1 MNTDHCQIN
10 VDIYNQYVREYIDR
24 FMDLQLYKHTF
35 DHLLERLVPDAAVL
49 ELGCGPGNVIRYLK
63 TKRPDLQIVG
73 IDLAPEMIKAASIA
87 NPDSVFQLM
96 DIRQAAALEGNFD
109 AVIAAFTI
117 PYLSPSDLPDL
128 FQQMKRLT
136 SAKKGLLYVSC
147 MEGSPEKSGFEKTSF
162 TGASE
167 MYIQYYTRHEIESLI
182 TRQDF
187 TITQRFLID
196 YPESDGSFTTEL
208 VYIAKSVDA

>member
-1 MNTDHCQIN
+1 
-10 VDIYNQYVREYIDR
+10 
-24 FMDLQLYKHTF
+24 MDLQLYKHTF

-73 IDLAPEMIKAASIA
+73 TDLAPEMIKAASIA

-96 DIRQAAALEGNFD
+96 DIRQAAAIEGNFD
-109 AVIAAFTI
+109 AVIAAFAI
-117 PYLSPSDLPDL
+117 PYLSPSDLPAL

-136 SAKKGLLYVSC
+136 AAKKGLMYVSC

-208 VYIAKSVDA
+208 VYIAKIVDA